1 MVAKEE
7 YSVSLFMNLFVTT
20 FAKICALAIMTLKH
34 LLQKSNKRSK
44 NIILNVIYRQPDRD
58 YFRRLQY

>member
-7 YSVSLFMNLFVTT
+7 DSVSLFMNLFVTT
-20 FAKICALAIMTLKH
+20 FAKICALTILTLKQ

-44 NIILNVIYRQPDRD
+44 NIIRNVIYRQPDTD
-58 YFRRLQY
+58 YF